1 MNATL
6 AVLADFA
13 NQSADGKLNILGAFD
28 TIYAPS
34 FPAAHPEMKVV
45 VRFELHPAEADQA
58 KALEIQF
65 RGSDGQKLLG
75 LQGVLQ
81 VTVRPDSPAGEML
94 STHTILG
101 INGLQ
106 LPAAGRYEFVVMI
119 NGDIKAL
126 LPLRAIVRPQE

>member
-28 TIYAPS
+28 TIYAVKY
-34 FPAAHPEMKVV
+34 PASHPEMKVV
-45 VRFELHPAEADQA
+45 VRFELHPAEADQS

-65 RGSDGQKLLG
+65 RDSDGRKLFALRG
-75 LQGVLQ
+75 ELR
-81 VTVRPDSPAGEML
+81 VTIREGSPAGEML

-106 LPAAGRYEFVVMI
+106 LPAPGRYEFVVMV
-119 NGDIKAL
+119 NGEIKAL
-126 LPLRAIVRPQE
+126 LPLRAIMRP